1 MILGRLSDAV
11 AVVTNEERRHE
22 AETDNLPRRRCRSVV
37 GAPVEPREDSLRIF
51 LENAA
56 HLAGDGRHVD
66 ADQLVDVNVTRRR
79 VEKMK
84 ALGMTCE
91 YIEVPGGS
99 HSSAGRENIGKV
111 LAFLAEQQK
120 P

>member
-1 MILGRLSDAV
+1 MKLKPTISLVAAADLLSFVSACQSGGH
-11 AVVTNEERRHE
+11 EE
-22 AETDNLPRRRCRSVV
+22 V